1 MLIPRVSFITL
12 VILFEGALLPLSLFL
27 AWLLGLSL
35 ALSPDGM
42 SIAMGV
48 LGTLP
53 IWWLLVWARGLQVSP
68 LKEFFAWVDHN
79 IVSLFRGA
87 LTWQIAVI
95 AVLAGLGEE
104 MLFRGVIQQALQGWL
119 GAWPGLLLA
128 SFAFGAAHWVNR
140 TYMIF
145 ACVMG
150 LYLGLLYWRTDSLL
164 VPVIVHALYDFL
176 ALRMLLRQAPVT
188 SRESV

>member
-1 MLIPRVSFITL
+1 M
-12 VILFEGALLPLSLFL
+12 LFEGALLPLSLL
-27 AWLLGLSL
+27 LSWLLDLPLTLS
-35 ALSPDGM
+35 AGGM
-42 SIAMGV
+42 SIVMGV

-68 LKEFFAWVDHN
+68 VKEFFGWVDSN

-87 LTWQIAVI
+87 TTWQIAAI
-95 AVLAGLGEE
+95 AVLAGVGEE
-104 MLFRGVIQQALQGWL
+104 MLFRGIIQQGLQGWL
-119 GAWPGLLLA
+119 GPWPGLLLA
-128 SFAFGAAHWVNR
+128 SFAFGAAHWVTR
-140 TYMIF
+140 SYMIF

-176 ALRMLLRQAPVT
+176 ALRMLLRQAPIT
-188 SRESV
+188 SPEST

>member
-1 MLIPRVSFITL
+1 MNFIIL
-12 VILFEGALLPLSLFL
+12 VMLFEGALLPLSLL
-27 AWLLGLSL
+27 LSWLFDLPL
-35 ALSPDGM
+35 ALSPDGL
-42 SIAMGV
+42 SIVLGV

-53 IWWLLVWARGLQVSP
+53 IWWLLVCARGLQISP
-68 LKEFFAWVDHN
+68 LEEFFSWVDRN

-87 LTWQIAVI
+87 ATWQIAVI

-104 MLFRGVIQQALQGWL
+104 MLFRGIVQQALQGWL

-176 ALRMLLRQAPVT
+176 ALRMLLRQAPALT
-188 SRESV
+188 RESV